1 MSFSEKSNRNE
12 KKALVRVL
20 EIDGGSNF
28 QKEVLGF
35 GVKLKK
41 DQETNS
47 YMFLTSSSVLRSPLW
62 IPRESKIVAE
72 RYCSKYPDHLRR
84 SDHREKIY
92 KVTSSVDDH
101 VSFAFYDGE
110 SEEGFL
116 EVDDGTFYET
126 LQMHNTLYAYA
137 FEGKDIV
144 ALIFEDKY
152 SSNEYKLTRVSK
164 ESFPIKKAKGA
175 PIIHY
180 DQCSDK
186 PKVVGI
192 LDIKSDGNL
201 YPVFLTEKN
210 LEVKSV
216 DPEEMQE
223 AEASDANPQD
233 EKDSPIVNNAKN
245 GRPDALVTD
254 EPDTIHPSDN
264 QATKQI
270 TVVTGHQKQKEVI
283 TMSDFNLEMEITY
296 HVTNYKKPATVF
308 QEESK
313 CFKYDKINEALPNN
327 LQRRLVIK
335 LDPERP
341 LGGDICDLAHAYG
354 YNQEEIN
361 FLKNLRNPTKELL
374 QQKGNSTLLCLRD
387 KLKTIGR
394 DDAADLVDGHIR
406 NNCHCE
412 QCGNLR

>member
-270 TVVTGHQKQKEVI
+270 TVVTGHQKQKE
-283 TMSDFNLEMEITY
+283 D
-296 HVTNYKKPATVF
+296 KKPATVF